1 MGFLLFAQEVL
12 TTEVTIWVG
21 IVNESIDGGALSLEI
36 DGVSKVL
43 LNVLTIW
50 ESKTRKNRIFY
61 KREKI
66 KDLTPNTHYK
76 VELKKDENVL
86 ADCTFDTLPAT
97 LPKSFLSP
105 FRVFIGSCF
114 YVNHDKGV
122 EKKYFSLDNEPN
134 IKILSGDQVYL
145 DNPHKLAEIK
155 KSLDDVKTLLPTL
168 LTNLEDELFEKY
180 LKNWTPK
187 SAGGGFGGLLKKGA
201 NCFASDDH
209 EYWNNAPLG
218 SFIAPETL
226 ITNGREKRLA
236 ISKELYRIFQTERST
251 FSFGVGIL
259 SFFIA
264 DTRLNRD
271 KDFSNFMLDQDF
283 NSLENWITNLNG
295 PGVLVLS
302 QPLFDEETTIDSVL
316 GRIESLEKE
325 HGDNPNIGVWHL
337 IKPLK
342 ELLIKIKS
350 SPTALRHAFEGTLN
364 KALKELDEEVIAVLI
379 DSSLK
384 HFEQYNHLLRVI
396 SKSQHSIVVLTGD
409 IHYSRISKC
418 VLSTGVEIIE
428 VISSP
433 MALVSDKA
441 KGSGLPAKSKFAH
454 SLSGAVKG
462 NVSTI
467 TNHLTDNNF
476 DPTENHFTTLEFY
489 ENPKN
494 QVEMK
499 VKIWPINQVGFIPVT
514 STFILK

>member
-1 MGFLLFAQEVL
+1 MSFLLFSQEVL
-12 TTEVTIWVG
+12 ATEVTIWVG
-21 IVNESIDGGALSLEI
+21 AVNENIDDGVLSLEVN
-36 DGVSKVL
+36 GVDSI
-43 LNVLTIW
+43 VLTVLGIW
-50 ESKTRKNRIFY
+50 ESKTRKNKIFY
-61 KREKI
+61 KRQKI

-76 VELKKDENVL
+76 VELKKDGNVL
-86 ADCTFDTLPAT
+86 ADCTFDTLPIT

-114 YVNHDKGV
+114 YINNDKGV
-122 EKKYFSLDNEPN
+122 EKKYLALDNEPN

-145 DNPHKLAEIK
+145 DNPHKLEEIK

-187 SAGGGFGGLLKKGA
+187 STGGGFGGLLKKGA
-201 NCFASDDH
+201 NYFASDDH

-226 ITNGREKRLA
+226 LANGREKRLA
-236 ISKELYRIFQTERST
+236 ISKELYKIFQTEKSI
-251 FSFGVGIL
+251 FSFNVGIL
-259 SFFIA
+259 SFFVA

-271 KDFSNFMLDQDF
+271 KEFSNFMLSEDF
-283 NSLENWITNLNG
+283 SLLENWISNLNG

-302 QPLFDEETTIDSVL
+302 QPLFDEDTTIDSVL
-316 GRIESLEKE
+316 DRIESLEQE
-325 HGDNPNIGVWHL
+325 HGNNPNIGIWHV

-342 ELLIKIKS
+342 ELLVKIKNGPS
-350 SPTALRHAFEGTLN
+350 VLRHAFEGVLN
-364 KALKELDEEVIAVLI
+364 KALKELDEDVIAVLI

-384 HFEQYNHLLRVI
+384 HFEQYNHLLQAI
-396 SKSQHSIVVLTGD
+396 SKSKHSIVVLTGD

-418 VLSTGVEIIE
+418 VLDSGTEIIE
-428 VISSP
+428 IVSSP

-454 SLSGAVKG
+454 NLSGAVKG

-467 TNHLTDNNF
+467 TDHLTKNSF
-476 DPTENHFTTLEFY
+476 DPSEDHFTTLEFY
-489 ENPKN
+489 ENLNN
-494 QVEMK
+494 QVEMQ
-499 VKIWPINQVGFIPVT
+499 VKIWPINQVGFIPVL
-514 STFILK
+514 STFILR